1 VPKTDSTVPEKTD
14 STVQKKSDSTVQKKR
29 IVFLFS
35 DTGGGHRSA
44 TEAMMEALELDYPGV
59 FDMTMIDFFTEYYPK
74 PFSLAP
80 ELYPPM
86 SRFPTAWGLS
96 YKMFD
101 GKRRSRAAN
110 RIAWPLVRKGARRLV
125 RENPADLF
133 VSVHPVV
140 NTAMVRAMQ
149 GDPRR
154 FVTVVTDMVSTH
166 AFWFDYRADLIIVPT
181 PEAMTKAVECG
192 VPAGNVRVVGLPIA
206 QKFCAPRPDTDAIRR
221 ELGWDPTLPCVLLV
235 GGGDGMG
242 PLEDVAKAL
251 DAAKLPAQ
259 LAVICGRNEHLK
271 ARLDAHAWSMPVHT
285 YGFTRSMPD
294 FMAAADMLVTKAGPG
309 TICEAF
315 VAGLPLVLY
324 SRMPGQEDGN
334 VAYVVQ
340 HEAGVWA
347 PRPYE
352 VVQAVTRWVTEP
364 QERAWAAKAAA
375 RVAKPNAAR
384 DIARIIADH
393 IGIR

>member
-1 VPKTDSTVPEKTD
+1 MDTPATSVEP
-14 STVQKKSDSTVQKKR
+14 KKR
-29 IVFLFS
+29 VVFLFS

-44 TEAMMEALELDYPGV
+44 TEAMIEALDLEFPGQ
-59 FDMTMIDFFTEYYPK
+59 FESSKIDFFKEYYPK
-74 PFSLAP
+74 PFSYAP

-86 SRFPTAWGLS
+86 AKFPAAWGLS
-96 YKMFD
+96 YKAFD
-101 GKRRSRAAN
+101 GKHRSRAAN
-110 RIAWPLVRKGARRLV
+110 RVTWPLVRKGARALV

-133 VSVHPVV
+133 VSVHPLV

-154 FVTVVTDMVSTH
+154 FITVVTDMVSTH

-181 PEAMTKAVECG
+181 PEAMVKAVETG

-206 QKFCAPRPDTDAIRR
+206 DRFTHLPTDRPAIRER
-221 ELGWDPTLPCVLLV
+221 LGWVEDLPCVLLV

-242 PLEDVAKAL
+242 PLEEVAKAL
-251 DAAKLPAQ
+251 DKAHLKAQ
-259 LAVICGRNEHLK
+259 LAVICGRNEHLRE
-271 ARLDAHAWSMPVHT
+271 RLDSHDWKIPVHT
-285 YGFTRSMPD
+285 YGFTRDMPD
-294 FMAAADMLVTKAGPG
+294 FMAAADMIVTKAGPG

-315 VAGLPLVLY
+315 AARLPLILY

-334 VAYVVQ
+334 VTYVVQ

-347 PRPYE
+347 PRPWE
-352 VVQAVTRWVTEP
+352 VVQAVTRWVEDP
-364 QERAWAAKAAA
+364 EARVRASEAAA
-375 RVAKPNAAR
+375 RVAKPQAAR

-393 IGIR
+393 ARE